1 MSIRLMMKKTNARE
15 KYGNPSMAMS
25 AAVLSGLTNKPT
37 RICGNKINAAVV
49 TMPQTTEVN
58 NAIRFETAVIE
69 ANEAKI
75 KANLLMMNSSYQSY
89 RISASQIYANWKAS
103 K

>member
-58 NAIRFETAVIE
+58 NAIRFVSATRFSLQAR
-69 ANEAKI
+69 
-75 KANLLMMNSSYQSY
+75 SYS
-89 RISASQIYANWKAS
+89 
-103 K
+103 